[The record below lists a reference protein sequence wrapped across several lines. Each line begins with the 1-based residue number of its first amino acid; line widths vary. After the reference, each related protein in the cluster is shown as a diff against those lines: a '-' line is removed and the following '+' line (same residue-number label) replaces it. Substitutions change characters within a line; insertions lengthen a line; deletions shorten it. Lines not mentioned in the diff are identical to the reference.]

1 MPNLKELKNRISSV
15 KSTRKITSAMKMV
28 AASKLRR
35 AQDLAES
42 SRVYADSLS
51 FILSSLAGNTK
62 NSSDLPEILTGRE
75 NSKISLL
82 IINSSD
88 RGLCGG
94 FNSNL
99 FRNAKNWISEQQEKG
114 KSVKI
119 ITVGKKASSFYRK
132 TDLDVIA
139 NFDDLNSNDKQLQVS
154 EEIKNKIMELFENNE
169 IDEVSILFNKFVS
182 VIAQEPTYQ
191 SLIPLSNEEADEE
204 ADEEVTYTSNAV
216 FEFEP
221 DKNELLEYL
230 VPRNFLTQIYRSVL
244 ESSASEHA
252 ARMTSMDNA
261 TRNAGDM
268 IDGLTL
274 TYNRTR
280 QAFITKELIEIIS
293 GAEAV

>member
-119 ITVGKKASSFYRK
+119 ITVGKKASSFYKK
-132 TDLDVIA
+132 TDLNVIA

-182 VIAQEPTYQ
+182 VITQEPTYQ
-191 SLIPLSNEEADEE
+191 SLIPLSIEE
-204 ADEEVTYTSNAV
+204 ADEEVTDTSNAV

>member
-35 AQDLAES
+35 AQELAES

-62 NSSDLPEILTGRE
+62 NSADLPEILTGRE

-99 FRNAKNWISEQQEKG
+99 FRNAKKWISDQQGQG

-119 ITVGKKASSFYRK
+119 MTVGKKASSFYKK
-132 TDLDVIA
+132 TDLDIVA
-139 NFDDLNSNDKQLQVS
+139 SFEDLNSNDRQLQVS

-182 VIAQEPTYQ
+182 AISQEPTYQ
-191 SLIPLSNEEADEE
+191 SLIPLSNEETSEDQSE
-204 ADEEVTYTSNAV
+204 ANNAI

-230 VPRNFLTQIYRSVL
+230 VPRNFLTQFYRSVL

-268 IDGLTL
+268 IDRLTL

>member
-1 MPNLKELKNRISSV
+1 MPNLKDLKTRISSV

-35 AQDLAES
+35 AQELAES
-42 SRVYADSLS
+42 SRVYAESLS
-51 FILSSLAGNTK
+51 LILSSLSGGSKDN
-62 NSSDLPEILTGRE
+62 SDLPEVLVGRA
-75 NSKISLL
+75 NPKVALL

-94 FNSNL
+94 FNSTL
-99 FRNAKNWISEQQEKG
+99 FRSAVAWIKDKKSKNIE
-114 KSVKI
+114 VKLMPI
-119 ITVGKKASSFYRK
+119 GKKASAFYKRS
-132 TDLDVIA
+132 DLEIIE
-139 NFDDLNSNDKQLQVS
+139 NFEDINSNDRQLEVS
-154 EEIKNKIMELFENNE
+154 ENVKNKISELFESQA
-169 IDEVSILFNKFVS
+169 IDEVSILYNKFVS
-182 VIAQEPTYQ
+182 AIAQEPTFK
-191 SLIPLSNEEADEE
+191 SLIPLEQSESEEDSKE
-204 ADEEVTYTSNAV
+204 TTNSS

-230 VPRNFLTQIYRSVL
+230 IPRNFMTQVYGCIL
-244 ESSASEHA
+244 ESSAAEHA

-268 IDGLTL
+268 IDSLTM

-280 QAFITKELIEIIS
+280 QAVITKELIEIIS

>member
-35 AQDLAES
+35 AQELAES

-62 NSSDLPEILTGRE
+62 NSADLPEILTGRE

-99 FRNAKNWISEQQEKG
+99 FRNAKKWISDQQGQG

-119 ITVGKKASSFYRK
+119 MTVGKKASSFYKK
-132 TDLDVIA
+132 TDLDIVA
-139 NFDDLNSNDKQLQVS
+139 SFEDLNSNDRQLQVS

-182 VIAQEPTYQ
+182 AISQEPTYQ
-191 SLIPLSNEEADEE
+191 SLIPLTNEETNEDESE
-204 ADEEVTYTSNAV
+204 ANNAI

-268 IDGLTL
+268 IDRLTL

>member
-1 MPNLKELKNRISSV
+1 MPNLKELKNRIASV
-15 KSTRKITSAMKMV
+15 KSTKKITSAMKMV

-35 AQDLAES
+35 AQELAES
-42 SRVYADSLS
+42 SRVYADSLA
-51 FILSSLAGNTK
+51 FILSSLAGKTTN
-62 NSSDLPEILTGRE
+62 NSDLPEILTGRE
-75 NSKISLL
+75 NPKTTLL
-82 IINSSD
+82 VVNSSD

-99 FRNAKNWISEQQEKG
+99 FRNAKNWIAQQQAQG
-114 KSVKI
+114 KSVKLM
-119 ITVGKKASSFYRK
+119 TVGKKAASFYRRSE
-132 TDLDVIA
+132 LDVIA
-139 NFDDLNSNDKQLQVS
+139 GFDDLASNDRQLQVA
-154 EEIKNKIMELFENNE
+154 EEVKNKIVELFDNKEV
-169 IDEVSILFNKFVS
+169 DEVFILFNKFIS
-182 VIAQEPTYQ
+182 AISQEPSYQ
-191 SLIPLSNEEADEE
+191 SLIPMAAEESTEE
-204 ADEEVTYTSNAV
+204 ETQTSNAV

-230 VPRNFLTQIYRSVL
+230 VPRNFLTQIYRSIL

-268 IDGLTL
+268 IDRLTL

>member
-1 MPNLKELKNRISSV
+1 MPNLKELKTRIASV
-15 KSTRKITSAMKMV
+15 KSTKKITSAMKMV

-35 AQDLAES
+35 AQELAES
-42 SRVYADSLS
+42 SRVYADSLA
-51 FILSSLAGNTK
+51 FILSSLAGKTTN
-62 NSSDLPEILTGRE
+62 NSDLPEILTGRE
-75 NSKISLL
+75 NPKTTLL
-82 IINSSD
+82 VVNSSD

-99 FRNAKNWISEQQEKG
+99 FRHAKNWIAQQQAQG

-119 ITVGKKASSFYRK
+119 MTVGKKAASFYRRSE
-132 TDLDVIA
+132 LDVIA
-139 NFDDLNSNDKQLQVS
+139 GFDDLASNDRQLQVA
-154 EEIKNKIMELFENNE
+154 EEVKNKIVELFENKE
-169 IDEVSILFNKFVS
+169 VDEVFILFNKFIS
-182 VIAQEPTYQ
+182 AISQEPSYQ
-191 SLIPLSNEEADEE
+191 SLIPMATEESAQEE
-204 ADEEVTYTSNAV
+204 TQTSNAV

-230 VPRNFLTQIYRSVL
+230 VPRNFLTQIYRSIL
-244 ESSASEHA
+244 ESAASEHA

-268 IDGLTL
+268 IDRLTL

>member
-1 MPNLKELKNRISSV
+1 MPNLKELKNRIASV
-15 KSTRKITSAMKMV
+15 KSTKKITSAMKMV

-35 AQDLAES
+35 AQELAES
-42 SRVYADSLS
+42 SRVYADSLA
-51 FILSSLAGNTK
+51 FILSSLAGKTS

-75 NSKISLL
+75 DPKTILL
-82 IINSSD
+82 VINSSD

-99 FRNAKNWISEQQEKG
+99 FRNAKNWIAQQQAQG
-114 KSVKI
+114 KTVKI
-119 ITVGKKASSFYRK
+119 MTVGKKAASFYRRSQ
-132 TDLDVIA
+132 LDVIA
-139 NFDDLNSNDKQLQVS
+139 GFDDLTSNDRQLQVS
-154 EEIKNKIMELFENNE
+154 EEVKNKIVELFESKE
-169 IDEVSILFNKFVS
+169 IDEVSILFNKFIS
-182 VIAQEPTYQ
+182 AISQEPTYQ
-191 SLIPLSNEEADEE
+191 SIIPMAAEEASEEE
-204 ADEEVTYTSNAV
+204 AETSNAV

-230 VPRNFLTQIYRSVL
+230 VPRNFLTQIYRSIL

-268 IDGLTL
+268 IDRLTL

>member
-99 FRNAKNWISEQQEKG
+99 FRNAKNWIGEQQEKG

-204 ADEEVTYTSNAV
+204 VTDTSNAV

>member
-35 AQDLAES
+35 AQELAES

-99 FRNAKNWISEQQEKG
+99 FRNAKKWISDQQGQG

-119 ITVGKKASSFYRK
+119 MTVGKKASSFYKK
-132 TDLDVIA
+132 TDLDIVA
-139 NFDDLNSNDKQLQVS
+139 SFEDLNSNDRQLQVS

-182 VIAQEPTYQ
+182 AISQEPTYQ
-191 SLIPLSNEEADEE
+191 SLIPLSNEETSEDESE
-204 ADEEVTYTSNAV
+204 SNNAI

-268 IDGLTL
+268 IDRLTL

>member
-35 AQDLAES
+35 AQELAES

-62 NSSDLPEILTGRE
+62 NSADLPEILTGRE

-99 FRNAKNWISEQQEKG
+99 FRNAKKWISDQQGQG

-119 ITVGKKASSFYRK
+119 MTVGKKASSFYKK
-132 TDLDVIA
+132 TDIDIVA
-139 NFDDLNSNDKQLQVS
+139 SFEDLNSNDRQLQVS

-182 VIAQEPTYQ
+182 AISQEPTYQ
-191 SLIPLSNEEADEE
+191 SLIPLSNEETSEDESE
-204 ADEEVTYTSNAV
+204 ANKAV

-268 IDGLTL
+268 IDRLTL

>member
-1 MPNLKELKNRISSV
+1 MPNLKELKTRIASV
-15 KSTRKITSAMKMV
+15 KSTKKITSAMKMV

-35 AQDLAES
+35 AQELAES
-42 SRVYADSLS
+42 SRVYADSLA
-51 FILSSLAGNTK
+51 FILSSLAGKTTN
-62 NSSDLPEILTGRE
+62 NSDLPEILTGRE
-75 NSKISLL
+75 NPKTTLL
-82 IINSSD
+82 VVNSSD

-99 FRNAKNWISEQQEKG
+99 FRHAKNWIAQQQAQG

-119 ITVGKKASSFYRK
+119 MTVGKKAASFYRRSE
-132 TDLDVIA
+132 LDVIA
-139 NFDDLNSNDKQLQVS
+139 GFDDLASNDRQLQVA
-154 EEIKNKIMELFENNE
+154 EEVKNKIVELFENK
-169 IDEVSILFNKFVS
+169 EVDKVFILFNKFIS
-182 VIAQEPTYQ
+182 AISQEPSYQSIIPMTTEESAQEETQ
-191 SLIPLSNEEADEE
+191 
-204 ADEEVTYTSNAV
+204 TSNAV

-230 VPRNFLTQIYRSVL
+230 VPRNFLTQIYRSIL
-244 ESSASEHA
+244 ESAASEHA

-268 IDGLTL
+268 IDRLTL

>member
-1 MPNLKELKNRISSV
+1 MPNLKELKNRIASV
-15 KSTRKITSAMKMV
+15 KSTKKITSAMKMV

-35 AQDLAES
+35 AQELAES
-42 SRVYADSLS
+42 SRVYADSLA
-51 FILSSLAGNTK
+51 FILSSLAGKTS

-75 NSKISLL
+75 DPKTILL
-82 IINSSD
+82 VINSSD

-99 FRNAKNWISEQQEKG
+99 FRNAKNWIAQQQAQG
-114 KSVKI
+114 KTVKI
-119 ITVGKKASSFYRK
+119 MTVGKKAASFYRRSE
-132 TDLDVIA
+132 LDVIA
-139 NFDDLNSNDKQLQVS
+139 GFDDLTSNDRQLQVS
-154 EEIKNKIMELFENNE
+154 EEVKNKIVELFESKE
-169 IDEVSILFNKFVS
+169 VDEVSILFNKFIS
-182 VIAQEPTYQ
+182 AISQEPTYQ
-191 SLIPLSNEEADEE
+191 SIIPMAAEEAFEEE
-204 ADEEVTYTSNAV
+204 AATSNAV

-230 VPRNFLTQIYRSVL
+230 VPRNFLTQIYRSIL

-268 IDGLTL
+268 IDRLTL

>member
-35 AQDLAES
+35 AQELAES

-99 FRNAKNWISEQQEKG
+99 FRNAKKWISDQQRLG

-119 ITVGKKASSFYRK
+119 MTVGKKASSFYKK
-132 TDLDVIA
+132 TDLDLVA
-139 NFDDLNSNDKQLQVS
+139 SFEDLNSNDRQLHVS

-182 VIAQEPTYQ
+182 AISQEPTYQ
-191 SLIPLSNEEADEE
+191 SLVPLSNDETSEEESE
-204 ADEEVTYTSNAV
+204 ANNSV

-268 IDGLTL
+268 IDRLTL

>member
-35 AQDLAES
+35 AQELAES

-62 NSSDLPEILTGRE
+62 NSADLPEILTGRE

-82 IINSSD
+82 IVNSSD

-99 FRNAKNWISEQQEKG
+99 FRNAKKWISDQQGQG

-119 ITVGKKASSFYRK
+119 MTVGKKASSFYKK
-132 TDLDVIA
+132 TDLDIVA
-139 NFDDLNSNDKQLQVS
+139 SFEDLNSNDRQLQVS

-182 VIAQEPTYQ
+182 AISQEPTYQ
-191 SLIPLSNEEADEE
+191 SLIPLSNDETSE
-204 ADEEVTYTSNAV
+204 DESESNNAI

-268 IDGLTL
+268 IDRLTL

>member
-35 AQDLAES
+35 AQELAES

-99 FRNAKNWISEQQEKG
+99 FRNAKKWISDQQGQG

-119 ITVGKKASSFYRK
+119 MTVGKKASSFYKK
-132 TDLDVIA
+132 TDIDIVA
-139 NFDDLNSNDKQLQVS
+139 SFEDLNSNDRQLQVS

-182 VIAQEPTYQ
+182 AISQEPTYQ
-191 SLIPLSNEEADEE
+191 SLIPLSNEETSEDESE
-204 ADEEVTYTSNAV
+204 ANNAI

-268 IDGLTL
+268 IDRLTL

>member
-35 AQDLAES
+35 AQELAES

-99 FRNAKNWISEQQEKG
+99 FRNAKKWISDQQGLG

-119 ITVGKKASSFYRK
+119 MTVGKKASSFYKK
-132 TDLDVIA
+132 TDLDIVA
-139 NFDDLNSNDKQLQVS
+139 SFEDLNSNDRQLQVS
-154 EEIKNKIMELFENNE
+154 EEIKNKIIELFENNE

-182 VIAQEPTYQ
+182 AISQEPTYQ
-191 SLIPLSNEEADEE
+191 SLIPLSNDETSKEESE
-204 ADEEVTYTSNAV
+204 TNNSV

-268 IDGLTL
+268 IDRLTL

>member
-1 MPNLKELKNRISSV
+1 MPSLKELKNRITSV

-35 AQDLAES
+35 AQELAES
-42 SRVYADSLS
+42 SRVYADSLA
-51 FILSSLAGNTK
+51 FILSSLAGKPSK
-62 NSSDLPEILTGRE
+62 NSDLPEILTGRE
-75 NSKISLL
+75 NPKTTLL

-99 FRNAKNWISEQQEKG
+99 FRNAKTWIAEQQARG
-114 KSVKI
+114 KTVKLL
-119 ITVGKKASSFYRK
+119 TVGKKASSFYRRSEI
-132 TDLDVIA
+132 DVIA
-139 NFDDLNSNDKQLQVS
+139 NFEDLTSNDRQIQVA
-154 EEIKNKIMELFENNE
+154 EEIKSKIVELFESKE
-169 IDEVSILFNKFVS
+169 VDEVSILFNKFVS
-182 VIAQEPTYQ
+182 AIAQEPSYQ
-191 SLIPLSNEEADEE
+191 SLIPMASDDEQT
-204 ADEEVTYTSNAV
+204 EEVVETSNAV

-230 VPRNFLTQIYRSVL
+230 LPRNFLTQIYRSIL

-268 IDGLTL
+268 IDRLTL

>member
-35 AQDLAES
+35 AQELAES

-62 NSSDLPEILTGRE
+62 NSADLPEILTGRE

-99 FRNAKNWISEQQEKG
+99 FRNAKKWISDQQGQG

-119 ITVGKKASSFYRK
+119 MTVGKKASSFYKK
-132 TDLDVIA
+132 TDLDIVA
-139 NFDDLNSNDKQLQVS
+139 SFEDLNSNDRQLQVS

-182 VIAQEPTYQ
+182 AISQEPIYQ
-191 SLIPLSNEEADEE
+191 SLIPLSNDETSE
-204 ADEEVTYTSNAV
+204 DESESNNSI

-268 IDGLTL
+268 IDRLTL

>member
-1 MPNLKELKNRISSV
+1 MPNLKDLKTRISSV

-35 AQDLAES
+35 AQELAES
-42 SRVYADSLS
+42 SRVYAESLS
-51 FILSSLAGNTK
+51 LILSSLSGGSKDN
-62 NSSDLPEILTGRE
+62 SDLPEVLVGRA
-75 NSKISLL
+75 NPKVALL

-94 FNSNL
+94 FNSTL
-99 FRNAKNWISEQQEKG
+99 FRSAVAWIKDKKSKNIE
-114 KSVKI
+114 VKLMPI
-119 ITVGKKASSFYRK
+119 GKKASAFYKRS
-132 TDLDVIA
+132 DLEVIE
-139 NFDDLNSNDKQLQVS
+139 NFEDINTNDRQLEVS
-154 EEIKNKIMELFENNE
+154 ENVKNKISELFESQA
-169 IDEVSILFNKFVS
+169 IDEVSILYNKFVS
-182 VIAQEPTYQ
+182 AIAQEPTFK
-191 SLIPLSNEEADEE
+191 SLIPLEQSESEEGSEE
-204 ADEEVTYTSNAV
+204 TTNSS

-230 VPRNFLTQIYRSVL
+230 IPRNFMTQVYGCIL
-244 ESSASEHA
+244 ESSAAEHA

-268 IDGLTL
+268 IDSLTM

-280 QAFITKELIEIIS
+280 QAVITKELIEIIS

>member
-1 MPNLKELKNRISSV
+1 MPNLKELKNRIASV
-15 KSTRKITSAMKMV
+15 KSTKKITSAMKMV

-35 AQDLAES
+35 AQELAES
-42 SRVYADSLS
+42 SRVYADSLA
-51 FILSSLAGNTK
+51 FILSSLAGKTTN
-62 NSSDLPEILTGRE
+62 NSDLPEILTGRE
-75 NSKISLL
+75 NPKTTLL
-82 IINSSD
+82 VVNSSD

-99 FRNAKNWISEQQEKG
+99 FRHAKNWIAQQQAQG
-114 KSVKI
+114 KTIKLM
-119 ITVGKKASSFYRK
+119 TVGKKAASFYRRSE
-132 TDLDVIA
+132 LDVIA
-139 NFDDLNSNDKQLQVS
+139 GFDDLTSNDRQLQVA
-154 EEIKNKIMELFENNE
+154 EEVKNKIVELFENNE
-169 IDEVSILFNKFVS
+169 VDEVSILFNKFIS
-182 VIAQEPTYQ
+182 AISQEPSYQ
-191 SLIPLSNEEADEE
+191 SIIPMTTEESTQEE
-204 ADEEVTYTSNAV
+204 TQTNNAV

-230 VPRNFLTQIYRSVL
+230 VPRNFLTQIYRSIL
-244 ESSASEHA
+244 ESAASEHA

-268 IDGLTL
+268 IDRLTL

>member
-35 AQDLAES
+35 AQELAES

-62 NSSDLPEILTGRE
+62 SSSDLPEILTGRE

-99 FRNAKNWISEQQEKG
+99 FRNAKKWISDQQGQG

-119 ITVGKKASSFYRK
+119 MTVGKKASSFYKK
-132 TDLDVIA
+132 TDLDIVA
-139 NFDDLNSNDKQLQVS
+139 SFEDLNSNDRQLQVS
-154 EEIKNKIMELFENNE
+154 EEIKNKIMELFESNE

-182 VIAQEPTYQ
+182 AISQEPTYQ
-191 SLIPLSNEEADEE
+191 SLIPLSNEETSEDEI
-204 ADEEVTYTSNAV
+204 EVNNAV

-268 IDGLTL
+268 IDRLTL

>member
-35 AQDLAES
+35 AQELAES

-119 ITVGKKASSFYRK
+119 ITVGKKASSFYKK

-182 VIAQEPTYQ
+182 VITQEPTYQ
-191 SLIPLSNEEADEE
+191 SLIPLSNEEV
-204 ADEEVTYTSNAV
+204 DEEVTDTSNAV

>member
-35 AQDLAES
+35 AQELAES

-51 FILSSLAGNTK
+51 IILSSLAGNTK

-99 FRNAKNWISEQQEKG
+99 FRNAKKWISDQQGQG

-119 ITVGKKASSFYRK
+119 MTVGKKASSFYKK
-132 TDLDVIA
+132 TDLDIVA
-139 NFDDLNSNDKQLQVS
+139 SFEDLNSNDRQLQVS

-182 VIAQEPTYQ
+182 AISQEPTYQ
-191 SLIPLSNEEADEE
+191 SLIPLSNEETSEDESE
-204 ADEEVTYTSNAV
+204 ANNAI

-268 IDGLTL
+268 IDRLTL

>member
-35 AQDLAES
+35 AQELAES

-62 NSSDLPEILTGRE
+62 NSADLPEILTGRE

-99 FRNAKNWISEQQEKG
+99 FRNAKKWISDQQGQG

-119 ITVGKKASSFYRK
+119 MTVGKKASSFYKK
-132 TDLDVIA
+132 TDIDIVA
-139 NFDDLNSNDKQLQVS
+139 SFEDLNSNDRQLQVS
-154 EEIKNKIMELFENNE
+154 EEIKNKILELFDNNE

-182 VIAQEPTYQ
+182 AISQEPTYQ
-191 SLIPLSNEEADEE
+191 SLIPLSNEETIEDESE
-204 ADEEVTYTSNAV
+204 FNNAV

-268 IDGLTL
+268 IDRLTL

>member
-1 MPNLKELKNRISSV
+1 MPNLKELKNRIASV

-35 AQDLAES
+35 AQELAES
-42 SRVYADSLS
+42 SRVYADSLA
-51 FILSSLAGNTK
+51 FILSSLAGKNT

-75 NSKISLL
+75 NPQTTLL
-82 IINSSD
+82 IVNSSD

-99 FRNAKNWISEQQEKG
+99 FRKAKIWIAEQQAKG
-114 KSVKI
+114 KTVKLL
-119 ITVGKKASSFYRK
+119 TVGKKAASLYRRSEI
-132 TDLDVIA
+132 DVIA
-139 NFDDLNSNDKQLQVS
+139 NFEDLTSNDRQIQIA
-154 EEIKNKIMELFENNE
+154 EEIKNKIVELFESKE
-169 IDEVSILFNKFVS
+169 VDEVSILFNKFVS
-182 VIAQEPTYQ
+182 AISQEPSYQ
-191 SLIPLSNEEADEE
+191 SLIPLAAEESETE
-204 ADEEVTYTSNAV
+204 KSEPSSSS

-221 DKNELLEYL
+221 EKNELLEYL
-230 VPRNFLTQIYRSVL
+230 VPRNFLTQVYRSIL

-268 IDGLTL
+268 IDRLTL

>member
-35 AQDLAES
+35 AQELAES

-99 FRNAKNWISEQQEKG
+99 FRNAKKWISDQQGLG

-119 ITVGKKASSFYRK
+119 MTVGKKASSFYKK
-132 TDLDVIA
+132 TDLDIVA
-139 NFDDLNSNDKQLQVS
+139 SFEDLNSNDRQLQVS

-182 VIAQEPTYQ
+182 AISQEPTYQ
-191 SLIPLSNEEADEE
+191 SLIPLSNDETSEEENE
-204 ADEEVTYTSNAV
+204 ANNSV

-268 IDGLTL
+268 IDRLTL

>member
-35 AQDLAES
+35 AQELAES

-62 NSSDLPEILTGRE
+62 NSADLPEILTGRE

-99 FRNAKNWISEQQEKG
+99 FRNAKKWISDQQGLG

-119 ITVGKKASSFYRK
+119 MTVGKKASSFYKK
-132 TDLDVIA
+132 TDLDIVA
-139 NFDDLNSNDKQLQVS
+139 SFEDLNSNDRQLQVS
-154 EEIKNKIMELFENNE
+154 EEIKNKIMELFENDE

-182 VIAQEPTYQ
+182 AISQEPTYQ
-191 SLIPLSNEEADEE
+191 SLIPLSNDETSEEESE
-204 ADEEVTYTSNAV
+204 ANNSV

-268 IDGLTL
+268 IDRLTL

>member
-35 AQDLAES
+35 AQELAES

-99 FRNAKNWISEQQEKG
+99 FRNAKKWISDQKGQG

-119 ITVGKKASSFYRK
+119 ITVGKKASSFYKK
-132 TDLDVIA
+132 TDLDIVA
-139 NFDDLNSNDKQLQVS
+139 NFDDLNSNDRQLQVS
-154 EEIKNKIMELFENNE
+154 EDIKSKIMELFENNE

-182 VIAQEPTYQ
+182 AISQEPTYQ
-191 SLIPLSNEEADEE
+191 SLIPLSNEETNEE
-204 ADEEVTYTSNAV
+204 ESETNNSV

-268 IDGLTL
+268 IDRLTL

>member
-1 MPNLKELKNRISSV
+1 MPNLKDLKTRISSV

-35 AQDLAES
+35 AQELAES
-42 SRVYADSLS
+42 SRVYAESLS
-51 FILSSLAGNTK
+51 LILSSLSGGSKDN
-62 NSSDLPEILTGRE
+62 SDLPEVLVGRA
-75 NSKISLL
+75 NPKVALL

-94 FNSNL
+94 FNSTL
-99 FRNAKNWISEQQEKG
+99 FRSAVAWIKDKKSKNIE
-114 KSVKI
+114 VKLMPI
-119 ITVGKKASSFYRK
+119 GKKASAFYKRS
-132 TDLDVIA
+132 DLEIIE
-139 NFDDLNSNDKQLQVS
+139 NFEDINSNDRQLEVS
-154 EEIKNKIMELFENNE
+154 ENVKNKISELFESQV
-169 IDEVSILFNKFVS
+169 IDEVSILYNKFVS
-182 VIAQEPTYQ
+182 AIAQEPTFK
-191 SLIPLSNEEADEE
+191 SLIPLEQSESEESSEE
-204 ADEEVTYTSNAV
+204 TTNSS

-230 VPRNFLTQIYRSVL
+230 IPRNFMTQVYGCIL
-244 ESSASEHA
+244 ESSAAEHA

-268 IDGLTL
+268 IDSLTM

-280 QAFITKELIEIIS
+280 QAVITKELIEIIS

>member
-1 MPNLKELKNRISSV
+1 MPNLTELKNRISSV

-35 AQDLAES
+35 AQELAES

-62 NSSDLPEILTGRE
+62 NSADLPEILTGRE

-99 FRNAKNWISEQQEKG
+99 FRNAKKWISDQQGQG

-119 ITVGKKASSFYRK
+119 MTVGKKASSFYKK
-132 TDLDVIA
+132 TD
-139 NFDDLNSNDKQLQVS
+139 FDIMASFEDLNSNYRQLQVS

-182 VIAQEPTYQ
+182 AISQEPTYQ
-191 SLIPLSNEEADEE
+191 SLIPLSNEETSEDESE
-204 ADEEVTYTSNAV
+204 ANNAI

-268 IDGLTL
+268 IDRLTL

>member
-35 AQDLAES
+35 AQELAES

-99 FRNAKNWISEQQEKG
+99 FRNAKKWISDQQGQG

-119 ITVGKKASSFYRK
+119 MTVGKKASSFYKK
-132 TDLDVIA
+132 TDLDIVA
-139 NFDDLNSNDKQLQVS
+139 SFEDLNSNDRQLQVS
-154 EEIKNKIMELFENNE
+154 EEIKNKILELFESNE

-182 VIAQEPTYQ
+182 AISQEPTYQ
-191 SLIPLSNEEADEE
+191 SLIPLSNEETIEDES
-204 ADEEVTYTSNAV
+204 EVNNAV

-268 IDGLTL
+268 IDRLTL

>member
-191 SLIPLSNEEADEE
+191 SLIPLSNEEAE
-204 ADEEVTYTSNAV
+204 EEVTDNSNAV

>member
-35 AQDLAES
+35 AQELAES

-99 FRNAKNWISEQQEKG
+99 FRNAKKWISDQQGLG

-119 ITVGKKASSFYRK
+119 MTVGKKASSFYKK
-132 TDLDVIA
+132 TDLDIVA
-139 NFDDLNSNDKQLQVS
+139 SFEDLNSNDRQLQVS

-182 VIAQEPTYQ
+182 AISQEPTYQ
-191 SLIPLSNEEADEE
+191 SLIPLSNDETSEEESE
-204 ADEEVTYTSNAV
+204 ANNSI

-268 IDGLTL
+268 IDRLTL

>member
-35 AQDLAES
+35 AQELAES

-99 FRNAKNWISEQQEKG
+99 FRNAKKWISDQQGQG

-119 ITVGKKASSFYRK
+119 MTVGKKASSFYKK
-132 TDLDVIA
+132 TDLDIVA
-139 NFDDLNSNDKQLQVS
+139 SFEDLNSNDRQLQVS

-182 VIAQEPTYQ
+182 AISQEPTYQ
-191 SLIPLSNEEADEE
+191 SLIPLSNDETSE
-204 ADEEVTYTSNAV
+204 DESESNIAV

-268 IDGLTL
+268 IDRLTL

>member
-35 AQDLAES
+35 AQELAES

-62 NSSDLPEILTGRE
+62 NSADLPEILTGRE

-99 FRNAKNWISEQQEKG
+99 FRNAKKWVSDQQGQG

-119 ITVGKKASSFYRK
+119 MTVGKKASSFYKK
-132 TDLDVIA
+132 TDLDIVA
-139 NFDDLNSNDKQLQVS
+139 SFEDLNSNDRQLQVS

-182 VIAQEPTYQ
+182 AISQEPTYQ
-191 SLIPLSNEEADEE
+191 SLIPLSNDENSE
-204 ADEEVTYTSNAV
+204 DESESNNAI

-268 IDGLTL
+268 IDRLTL

>member
-35 AQDLAES
+35 AQELAES

-62 NSSDLPEILTGRE
+62 TSSDLPEILTGRE

-99 FRNAKNWISEQQEKG
+99 FRNAKKWISDQQGQG

-119 ITVGKKASSFYRK
+119 MTVGKKASSFYKK
-132 TDLDVIA
+132 TDLDIVA
-139 NFDDLNSNDKQLQVS
+139 SFEDLNSNDRQLQVS

-182 VIAQEPTYQ
+182 AISQEPTYQ
-191 SLIPLSNEEADEE
+191 SLIPLSNEETSEDESE
-204 ADEEVTYTSNAV
+204 ANNAI

-268 IDGLTL
+268 IDRLTL

>member
-1 MPNLKELKNRISSV
+1 MPSLKELKNRITSV

-35 AQDLAES
+35 AQELAES
-42 SRVYADSLS
+42 SRVYADSLA
-51 FILSSLAGNTK
+51 FILSSLAGKPSK
-62 NSSDLPEILTGRE
+62 NSDLPEILTGRE
-75 NSKISLL
+75 NPKTTLL

-99 FRNAKNWISEQQEKG
+99 FRNAKTWIAEQQAKG
-114 KSVKI
+114 KTVKLL
-119 ITVGKKASSFYRK
+119 TVGKKASSFYRRSEI
-132 TDLDVIA
+132 DVIA
-139 NFDDLNSNDKQLQVS
+139 NFEDLTSNDRQIQVA
-154 EEIKNKIMELFENNE
+154 EEIKSKIVELFESKE
-169 IDEVSILFNKFVS
+169 VDEVSILFNKFVS
-182 VIAQEPTYQ
+182 AIAQEPSYQ
-191 SLIPLSNEEADEE
+191 SLIPMASDDEQTEEAVE
-204 ADEEVTYTSNAV
+204 TSNAV

-230 VPRNFLTQIYRSVL
+230 LPRNFLTQIYRSIL

-268 IDGLTL
+268 IDRLTL